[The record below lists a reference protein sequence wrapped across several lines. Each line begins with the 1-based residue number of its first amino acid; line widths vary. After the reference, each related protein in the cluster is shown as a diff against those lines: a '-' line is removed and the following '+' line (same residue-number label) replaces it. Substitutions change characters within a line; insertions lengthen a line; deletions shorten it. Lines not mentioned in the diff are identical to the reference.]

1 MARTRAKARVRVTRD
16 KTLAFVSKAWQAIA
30 GHARRHKPVAAP
42 HWAVQVIGLAVLALF
57 AWALQYWWAP
67 TWLVGSRTGLQTL
80 LQALPAALIAL
91 LALAFGAVF
100 VIVQQ
105 LSGSLGGHAGLALV
119 KDSRVVALVVT
130 TVLAAAVSLSL
141 GGQVPDE
148 APAGQ
153 ASDIPEMLTSGV
165 ATLTLA
171 ALSLVLLY
179 AWTIPRVLTDYTV
192 PKRLIKRVAASLI
205 RRVEREPVG
214 KEIDLRVL
222 GDAHTEAVRRA
233 DAPASEAALDALLG
247 VLRAVV
253 RGNYDAWAA
262 IVEQSASELAEA
274 SDRMLAAGPSV
285 PERRRLLEILR
296 LAANDCIAAPPG
308 TVSAL
313 AATHLIQA
321 IARFGAADTGPG
333 APRTPE
339 RLNAAAVLGSLVV
352 DAERARRMQLA
363 KEALAG
369 WAIVASR
376 TPAGGSDGRIAAR
389 LRGSLK
395 ASSPW
400 SAAEQLLRRDAAG
413 WGEPVVTEA
422 LTALGD
428 AERELRAVN

>member
-1 MARTRAKARVRVTRD
+1 VRVTGE
-16 KTLAFVSKAWQAIA
+16 KSLALASKARQAIA
-30 GHARRHKPVAAP
+30 ERARGRVPVAAP
-42 HWAVQVIGLAVLALF
+42 HWAVQVSGFAVLAIL
-57 AWALQYWWAP
+57 AWVLQYWWAP
-67 TWLVGSRTGLQTL
+67 TWLVGSRAGLQTL

-148 APAGQ
+148 APPGR
-153 ASDIPEMLTSGV
+153 SSGISEMLTSGV

-171 ALSLVLLY
+171 ALALVLLY

-192 PKRLIKRVAASLI
+192 PKRLIKRVEASLV
-205 RRVEREPVG
+205 RRIERERVG
-214 KEIDLRVL
+214 TDIELRVL

-233 DAPASEAALDALLG
+233 DAPASEAALDALLA
-247 VLRAVV
+247 VLRAVL
-253 RGNYDAWAA
+253 RGDYDVWAA

-274 SDRMLAAGPSV
+274 SDRMLAAGPSG

-296 LAANDCIAAPPG
+296 LAAKDCIAAPPG

-313 AATHLIQA
+313 AATHLIRA
-321 IARFGAADTGPG
+321 IARFGAVAPGPG

-339 RLNAAAVLGSLVV
+339 RLSAAAVLGNLVV
-352 DAERARRMQLA
+352 DAEQARRAQLA
-363 KEALAG
+363 DEALAG

-376 TPAGGSDGRIAAR
+376 TLADGSDGRIAAR
-389 LRGSLK
+389 LRGNLK
-395 ASSPW
+395 ASGPW
-400 SAAEQLLRRDAAG
+400 SAAELVLRRDAAG
-413 WGEPVVTEA
+413 WGEPVVSEA
-422 LTALGD
+422 LSALGD
-428 AERELRAVN
+428 AKRKLRVS